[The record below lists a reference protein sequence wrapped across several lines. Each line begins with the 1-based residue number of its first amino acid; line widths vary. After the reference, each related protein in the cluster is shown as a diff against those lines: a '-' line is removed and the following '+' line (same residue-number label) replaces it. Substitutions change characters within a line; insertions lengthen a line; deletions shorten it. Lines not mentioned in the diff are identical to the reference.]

1 LRTTREEIK
10 GARVRH
16 PTEAAER
23 MRGLRRVMAALLVV
37 VASLLMGES
46 SGFQCYKGRGKNYVV
61 SRKRPNVSA

>member
-23 MRGLRRVMAALLVV
+23 MRRQRSVVAALLVV
-37 VASLLMGES
+37 VASLLVVES

-61 SRKRPNVSA
+61 SRKRPNLSA